1 MADSSKC
8 HICSASATVHLTQIL
23 NNQVH
28 KIDLCEA
35 CAQKKGVLNDDGFSL
50 SNLIG
55 KTLDPALAS
64 EACDKLL
71 KCTSCG
77 LSVSQLKK
85 TGRLGCA
92 QCYEN
97 LATVI
102 HTVIKNLHKDNLHK
116 GKVPSQQIKAKKT
129 PKDILPA
136 PKNVEQIVL
145 QLHEQIKQAIKEE
158 RYEDAARYRD
168 EIAKIKK

>member
-8 HICSASATVHLTQIL
+8 HICSANATVHLTQIL

-35 CAQKKGVLNDDGFSL
+35 CAHKKGVLNDEGFSL
-50 SNLIG
+50 SDLIG
-55 KTLDPALAS
+55 KTLDPSLSNDAS
-64 EACDKLL
+64 DKLL
-71 KCTSCG
+71 KCSSCG
-77 LSVSQLKK
+77 LTVSQLKK

-92 QCYEN
+92 QCYEA
-97 LATVI
+97 LALVI
-102 HTVIKNLHKDNLHK
+102 QSVIKNLHKDNRHH
-116 GKVPSQQIKAKKT
+116 GKVPSQAKAHKPLLST
-129 PKDILPA
+129 PSA
-136 PKNVEQIVL
+136 SPKVEHNLL
-145 QLHEQIKQAIKEE
+145 QLQDKIQQAIKEE